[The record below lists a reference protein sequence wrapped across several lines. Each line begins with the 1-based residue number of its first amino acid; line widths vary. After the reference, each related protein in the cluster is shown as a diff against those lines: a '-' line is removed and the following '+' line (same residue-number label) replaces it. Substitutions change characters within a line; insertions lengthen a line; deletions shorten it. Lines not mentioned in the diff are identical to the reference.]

1 MSAHDH
7 TRFADDV
14 GAYLLGA
21 LEPAEQAAFE
31 QHLAACPDCRAEVER
46 LRVAADALPRSVDQV
61 DPPASLK
68 AALMDAVRSDARSAE
83 GASAPERRA
92 PAPRRSRWR
101 GALLGRPAFA
111 AAAAAVVLAIGI
123 AAGALV
129 GLPGGDD
136 QAVHTAQVDRT
147 RMPSGT
153 AELVVEDDG
162 GNAVLRV
169 RGMQPPPDGHVYEVW
184 LEHDGRVE
192 RSSLFT
198 VARDGSGA
206 AAIPEGVDGVDRV
219 MVTREPDGG
228 SDKPSEPPVVSVD
241 L

>member
-1 MSAHDH
+1 MD
-7 TRFADDV
+7 TVRADV
-14 GAYLLGA
+14 R
-21 LEPAEQAAFE
+21 EPEAAPE
-31 QHLAACPDCRAEVER
+31 PR
-46 LRVAADALPRSVDQV
+46 RVAAP
-61 DPPASLK
+61 K
-68 AALMDAVRSDARSAE
+68 
-83 GASAPERRA
+83 
-92 PAPRRSRWR
+92 RSRWR
-101 GALLGRPAFA
+101 GALLARPAFA
-111 AAAAAVVLAIGI
+111 GAAAALVLALGIG
-123 AAGALV
+123 AGALI

-147 RMPSGT
+147 RMPSGN
-153 AELVVEDDG
+153 AELVVEEDG
-162 GNAVLRV
+162 RSATLRV
-169 RGMQPPPDGHVYEVW
+169 RGMQPPPEGHVYEVW

-228 SDKPSEPPVVSVD
+228 SDEPSEPPVVSVD